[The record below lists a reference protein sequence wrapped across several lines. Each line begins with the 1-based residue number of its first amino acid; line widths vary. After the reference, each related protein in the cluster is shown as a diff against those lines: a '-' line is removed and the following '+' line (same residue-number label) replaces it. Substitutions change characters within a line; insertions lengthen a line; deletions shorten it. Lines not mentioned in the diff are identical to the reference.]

1 MSGGRMGR
9 RCRVLIIEDDNEIQ
23 NLLRNALSLEG
34 YEVTTT
40 RITSG
45 ELDSA
50 VLSGYDIVIIDLA
63 STASAGRAAAMR
75 ARALGAG
82 VIVVGSDPIRE
93 GEGIGHAYIM
103 KPLSLSGISEL
114 IRETL
119 EQTRAECDAPP
130 GPSSR
135 VA

>member
-1 MSGGRMGR
+1 MAR

-40 RITSG
+40 GITSG

-63 STASAGRAAAMR
+63 STAGAGRAAAMR

-82 VIVVGSDPIRE
+82 VIVVGSDPIR
-93 GEGIGHAYIM
+93 GGRGLAT
-103 KPLSLSGISEL
+103 P
-114 IRETL
+114 TL
-119 EQTRAECDAPP
+119 
-130 GPSSR
+130 
-135 VA
+135 